1 MPVRAVST
9 AARRFYNAVTAL
21 TADVGTTTRS
31 TLARTRSPPK
41 SSRCCSPAQGVVASC
56 YRACPVLKKGL
67 EFLNSLKGIFEFGA
81 AIGITAAMLSA
92 FATST
97 LAWLLKWP
105 PWAKGASVSFLL
117 CSLCAA
123 WMFLRVWRRFSAD
136 RAEAAGKHEE
146 TKQDLTDRLA
156 EIERKLAAEELKVQ
170 GLRGLLSGSLWQPEI
185 ALLFDLVIPG
195 EQHAVTVKG
204 PSQENAV
211 ARVTVGLRVRVMSPF
226 AVTIKQFDFKLW
238 CVGPGLSLGSSK
250 LTRHTGWAPV
260 GKYETR
266 TYEVD
271 VELDGSKIGFDAL
284 RDHARISIFEGT
296 AVVASTEWTGDRT
309 VKVEGAGH
317 GLLYNEIP
325 LPKPKVPNVPVA
337 VPSLT
342 VKARPRQI

>member
-1 MPVRAVST
+1 V
-9 AARRFYNAVTAL
+9 F
-21 TADVGTTTRS
+21 
-31 TLARTRSPPK
+31 
-41 SSRCCSPAQGVVASC
+41 
-56 YRACPVLKKGL
+56 KKGV

-97 LAWLLKWP
+97 LAWLLRWP
-105 PWAKGASVSFLL
+105 PWAKGASVSFLV

-123 WMFLRVWRRFSAD
+123 WMFIRVWRRFSAE
-136 RAEAAGKHEE
+136 RVEAAAKHEE
-146 TKQDLTDRLA
+146 IRGALTDQLA
-156 EIERKLAAEELKVQ
+156 TIEGKLATEELKVR
-170 GLRGLLSGSLWQPEI
+170 GLRGMLSGALWQPEI
-185 ALLFDLVIPG
+185 ALLFDLIIPG

-204 PSQENAV
+204 PSHENAV

-238 CVGPGLSLGSSK
+238 CIGPGLSLGSSK
-250 LTRHTGWAPV
+250 LTRHTGWSPV

-271 VELDGSKIGFDAL
+271 VELDGSKIGFAAL

-296 AVVASTEWTGDRT
+296 AVVASTEWPGDRT

-325 LPKPKVPNVPVA
+325 PPNPTIPKVPAA